1 VLWCVAI
8 VLAIATASVATQ
20 LAHAHSVDSSCADTL
35 LELSRLRPEV
45 RRGDSASSRVV
56 YEAVVR
62 IADLKKF
69 IRPDDI
75 VADARGI
82 RVAYV
87 RPIVILPRWH
97 WMLQFNHDVVNP
109 FH

>member
-1 VLWCVAI
+1 
-8 VLAIATASVATQ
+8 
-20 LAHAHSVDSSCADTL
+20 
-35 LELSRLRPEV
+35 
-45 RRGDSASSRVV
+45 V